1 LACGFE
7 WLSQKHRH
15 FARRNAPCRL
25 YSSHQHRVVRTHG
38 SLRTGACDRSF
49 TPFAIHGHDGRG
61 ARGTALCDIAIPPTD
76 TNLSI
81 VALVPH
87 TQVFPYFV
95 ELLALQHSNVIL
107 LHIPAFF
114 FLLHIDLDSGGARAF
129 SLDPSGASDG
139 AFSVYNSTAY
149 LGQGFKRMFQPLARK
164 YVGSSTTALLL
175 FTDHVVL
182 AKSTSQ

>member
-1 LACGFE
+1 
-7 WLSQKHRH
+7 
-15 FARRNAPCRL
+15 
-25 YSSHQHRVVRTHG
+25 
-38 SLRTGACDRSF
+38 
-49 TPFAIHGHDGRG
+49 
-61 ARGTALCDIAIPPTD
+61 
-76 TNLSI
+76 
-81 VALVPH
+81 LVPH

-164 YVGSSTTALLL
+164 YVGSSTTASCCSLTML
-175 FTDHVVL
+175 FQPNQRVSDIGDSPKPL
-182 AKSTSQ
+182 A